1 MNTPRRVLAGL
12 ALGAIALG
20 VLPAA
25 ANAADPNVVVTDDG
39 ALRGTT
45 ADGLRTFKGIPYAA
59 APVGDLRFRSPQPV
73 AAWDGVRD
81 ATAPGGACAQ
91 PAGLPVGLP
100 TANEDCL
107 HLNVTAP
114 ATADDLPVIVW
125 IHPADMIIGSGDVYG
140 ASRLAQEAIV
150 VSVNYRL
157 GVMGF
162 LTDPALDSG
171 SVNGSGSLGIE
182 DQQAALHWVRDN
194 IGAFGGDAG
203 NVTIMGESGG
213 GYGVCD
219 QLASPKAAGLF
230 DRAIVQSA
238 PCGAGGGTRTRSE
251 ALTDS
256 ESVVSAVCGDA
267 TDVGACLRTADAQA
281 LVDAYGAWGSP
292 RPVSGTPLL
301 PLAPE
306 DAFRTGRFNRVP
318 VLVGVNHDEA
328 NGMIGGMELTP
339 GATPIPP
346 EGYREA
352 VKQHFHVGDAA
363 ADRIVAKYPLS
374 AYGNSAGLAL
384 ATALTDR
391 DWSLAAY
398 DTATTLSRWTR
409 TYMFEL
415 ARQETPWFNGY
426 PAKPSFPVWS
436 QHMAEL
442 PFLFDMR
449 VTPGVDFFEPLTPEQ
464 AELGERMIRTW
475 TRFAETGNPGWERV
489 WAGDANVRSIKPGR
503 WVETEFV
510 RDHELGFWRSLG

>member
-1 MNTPRRVLAGL
+1 MNTSRRVLAGL
-12 ALGAIALG
+12 ALGAIAVG

-25 ANAADPNVVVTDDG
+25 ASAADPNVVVTADG
-39 ALRGTT
+39 ALRGTE

-59 APVGDLRFRSPQPV
+59 APVGDLRFRSPQP
-73 AAWDGVRD
+73 AAEWDGVRD

-91 PAGLPVGLP
+91 PAGLPVGVP

-107 HLNVTAP
+107 YLNVAAP
-114 ATADDLPVIVW
+114 ARADDLPVIVW
-125 IHPADMIIGSGDVYG
+125 IHPADMIVGSGDIYG
-140 ASRLAQEAIV
+140 PSRLARDAVV
-150 VSVNYRL
+150 VSMNYRL

-162 LTDPALDSG
+162 LTDPSLDSG
-171 SVNGSGSLGIE
+171 SVNGSGGLGIE

-194 IGAFGGDAG
+194 IGAFGGDTG
-203 NVTIMGESGG
+203 NITIMGESGG

-230 DRAIVQSA
+230 DRAIIESA
-238 PCGAGGGTRTRSE
+238 PCGVGGGTRTRPE
-251 ALTDS
+251 ALADS
-256 ESVVSAVCGDA
+256 ASVVSTVCGDA
-267 TDVGACLRTADAQA
+267 ADVGACLRGADGQA

-306 DAFRTGRFNRVP
+306 EALRTGRFNRVP

-328 NGMIGGMELTP
+328 NGMIGGMELAP

-346 EGYREA
+346 AGYRAA
-352 VKQHFHVGDAA
+352 VEQYFGAA
-363 ADRIVAKYPLS
+363 DADRIVATYPLS

-391 DWSLAAY
+391 DWALAAH
-398 DTATTLSRWTR
+398 DTATTLSKWTQ

-426 PAKPSFPVWS
+426 PTKPSFPVWS

-442 PFLFDMR
+442 PYIFDMR
-449 VTPGVDFFEPLTPEQ
+449 VTPGVDFFEPLTAEQ
-464 AELGERMIRTW
+464 ALLGERMICTW

-489 WAGDANVRSIKPGR
+489 RAGDANVRSIKPGR
-503 WVETEFV
+503 WVETDFA
-510 RDHELGFWRSLG
+510 RDHKLAFWRAL